1 MCFEPSKMHI
11 RGSINHV
18 FMRSHFLQ
26 LIKFSKVLLVFPNVR
41 VDIPVVVAI
50 PLQALLAG

>member
-1 MCFEPSKMHI
+1 MSEACQLI
-11 RGSINHV
+11 IGSINHV
-18 FMRSHFLQ
+18 FMGSHFLQ